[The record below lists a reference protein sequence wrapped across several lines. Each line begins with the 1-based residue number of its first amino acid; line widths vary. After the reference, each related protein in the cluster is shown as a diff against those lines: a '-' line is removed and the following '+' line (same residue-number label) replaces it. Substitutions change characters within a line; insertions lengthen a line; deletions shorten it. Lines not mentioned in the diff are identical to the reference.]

1 VSERRTADGAQMN
14 TAQVQDSVQA
24 SLRELP
30 DAVILAFDHDLR
42 FIVAAGTAI
51 ERRGNPA
58 AYREGQSVEDA
69 FPAELWKAI
78 RPLFCSALEGET
90 RSREIWTA
98 DESHCLMVDAGPLP
112 LNGSGTVQ
120 GGASIEGG
128 LAVLRDTTVRRMARR
143 CTDAERRLRGDLRP
157 RPGGHRLLD
166 RDGRWMLV
174 NRALCE
180 ITGYTSDELIG
191 KRFDG
196 IIHPDDAFSDREER
210 QRLLT
215 GEIPAFQVEKRYFD
229 ASGEVASVI
238 LSMSLVRDQEGA
250 PLHYIAQLQDISER
264 KLFEEQLRKL
274 ADHDP

>member
-1 VSERRTADGAQMN
+1 MLE
-14 TAQVQDSVQA
+14 
-24 SLRELP
+24 
-30 DAVILAFDHDLR
+30 
-42 FIVAAGTAI
+42 
-51 ERRGNPA
+51 
-58 AYREGQSVEDA
+58 
-69 FPAELWKAI
+69 
-78 RPLFCSALEGET
+78 PLFHSALEGET

-128 LAVLRDTTVRRMARR
+128 LAVLRDTTVRRMGEEMYPTLSDGFEEIFDRAPVG
-143 CTDAERRLRGDLRP
+143 TG
-157 RPGGHRLLD
+157 LLD

-215 GEIPAFQVEKRYFD
+215 GEIRCV
-229 ASGEVASVI
+229 
-238 LSMSLVRDQEGA
+238 
-250 PLHYIAQLQDISER
+250 
-264 KLFEEQLRKL
+264 
-274 ADHDP
+274 